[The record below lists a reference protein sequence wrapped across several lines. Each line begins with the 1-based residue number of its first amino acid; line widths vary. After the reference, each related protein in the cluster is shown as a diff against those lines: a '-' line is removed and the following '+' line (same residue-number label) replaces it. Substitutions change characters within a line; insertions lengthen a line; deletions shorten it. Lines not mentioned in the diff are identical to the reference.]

1 MSKKQKNDDVRMS
14 FPSKDEIKTAQLAC
28 CGRCCDQ
35 CEVPAEYAW
44 RKRDVDMAVLLDK
57 AIENELT
64 ETERETV
71 MLYWFESETATE
83 IANRKGINPS
93 AVNRT
98 LTRAQ
103 EKLEKALKY
112 AVIYQNQLSSES
124 AIPVILGRARVI
136 AAAKKAGGGT
146 TGDRITRLR
155 QSQNLTR
162 ASISSA
168 TGISEKRLE
177 KLEKDAIPDGNEVI
191 SLSRFF
197 DVSADYILKGESDG
211 Q

>member
-1 MSKKQKNDDVRMS
+1 MSRKQKNDDVRMS
-14 FPSKDEIKTAQLAC
+14 FPSKDEIRTAQLVC
-28 CGRCCDQ
+28 CGRCCNQ

-44 RKRDVDMAVLLDK
+44 RKREIDMANLLEK

-64 ETERETV
+64 ETEREAV
-71 MLYWFESETATE
+71 MLYWFESETITE
-83 IANRKGINPS
+83 ISAKKGVNVS
-93 AVNRT
+93 AVKRT
-98 LTRAQ
+98 LERAQ

-112 AVIYQNQLSSES
+112 AVIYQNQLHTES

-136 AAAKKAGGGT
+136 AAAKKAVGGT
-146 TGDRITRLR
+146 TGERITRLR

-162 ASISSA
+162 ERISSVL
-168 TGISEKRLE
+168 GISEKRFEALE
-177 KLEKDAIPDGNEVI
+177 NNAMPDGDEI
-191 SLSRFF
+191 LSISRFF

>member
-1 MSKKQKNDDVRMS
+1 MSRKQNNDDVRMS
-14 FPSKDEIKTAQLAC
+14 FPSKDEIKTAQLVC
-28 CGRCCDQ
+28 CGRCCNQ

-44 RKRDVDMAVLLDK
+44 RKREIDMADLLEK

-64 ETERETV
+64 ETEREAV
-71 MLYWFESETATE
+71 MLYWFESETITE
-83 IANRKGINPS
+83 ISAKKGVNVS
-93 AVNRT
+93 AVKRT
-98 LTRAQ
+98 LERAQ

-112 AVIYQNQLSSES
+112 AVIYQNQLHTES

-136 AAAKKAGGGT
+136 AAAKKAVGGT
-146 TGDRITRLR
+146 TGERITRLR

-162 ASISSA
+162 ERISSVL
-168 TGISEKRLE
+168 GISEKRLE
-177 KLEKDAIPDGNEVI
+177 ALEKNAMPDGDEI
-191 SLSRFF
+191 LSISRFF